1 MNRYLVDYMM
11 QDSWQGLKRNP
22 LCTLASVF
30 LMALAL
36 LLIGILLSVRLVAAE
51 AIDYV
56 ESQLTLKVYVNET
69 LNAKEVA
76 AILAEK
82 EYVEK
87 TAVETGNETLER
99 LAFFFNGKEHLMDAF
114 RNGAMQDAVKLQ
126 VADKTELA
134 AIAEE
139 LEAIN
144 GIDQVVYPQQMAILL
159 DSWIT
164 NLERYGTASAIALFG
179 IAFLM
184 VFLTFHLALYKRQ
197 QELAV
202 KLFVGMNPKAVR
214 AQFLME
220 AALLSLFGAG
230 LAVLLTAIFQVA
242 VLMPLFDKLPF
253 LGQLEGV
260 DIAAVMGLQLLSAL
274 VIGLSASYLSTRKG
288 IADG

>member
-1 MNRYLVDYMM
+1 MNRHLVDYMM

-22 LCTLASVF
+22 LSTFASIF
-30 LMALAL
+30 FIALAL
-36 LLIGILLSVRLVAAE
+36 LLIGILLSVRLVAVE

-56 ESQLTLKVYVNET
+56 ESQLTMKVYINEA
-69 LNAKEVA
+69 LNAEEVA

-82 EYVEK
+82 EYVEM
-87 TAVETGNETLER
+87 ARVETGNENLEK
-99 LAFFFNGKEHLMDAF
+99 LAGFFNGKEHLMDAF

-134 AIAEE
+134 DIAKE

-164 NLERYGTASAIALFG
+164 NLERYGTASAAALVG

-184 VFLTFHLALYKRQ
+184 VYFTFHLALYKRQ

-202 KLFVGMNPKAVR
+202 KLFVGMSPKAVR
-214 AQFLME
+214 AQFLIE
-220 AALLSLFGAG
+220 AALFSLIGA
-230 LAVLLTAIFQVA
+230 AIAILLTVCFQVA
-242 VLMPLFDKLPF
+242 VLVPFLDKLPF
-253 LGQLEGV
+253 LGRLEGS
-260 DIAAVMGLQLLSAL
+260 DIAAVVVLQLLLAL
-274 VIGLSASYLSTRKG
+274 VIGLAASRQSTRKG

>member
-1 MNRYLVDYMM
+1 MAGFMNRHLVDYMM

-22 LCTLASVF
+22 LSTFASIF
-30 LMALAL
+30 FIALAL
-36 LLIGILLSVRLVAAE
+36 LLIGILLSVRLVAVE

-56 ESQLTLKVYVNET
+56 ESQLTMKVYINEA
-69 LNAKEVA
+69 LNAEEVA

-87 TAVETGNETLER
+87 ARVETGNENLEK
-99 LAFFFNGKEHLMDAF
+99 LAGFFNGKEHLMDAF

-134 AIAEE
+134 DIAKE

-164 NLERYGTASAIALFG
+164 NFERYGTASAAALVG

-184 VFLTFHLALYKRQ
+184 VYFTFHLALY
-197 QELAV
+197 
-202 KLFVGMNPKAVR
+202 
-214 AQFLME
+214 
-220 AALLSLFGAG
+220 
-230 LAVLLTAIFQVA
+230 
-242 VLMPLFDKLPF
+242 
-253 LGQLEGV
+253 
-260 DIAAVMGLQLLSAL
+260 
-274 VIGLSASYLSTRKG
+274 
-288 IADG
+288 

>member
-1 MNRYLVDYMM
+1 MNRHLVDYMM

-22 LCTLASVF
+22 LSTFASIF
-30 LMALAL
+30 FIALAL
-36 LLIGILLSVRLVAAE
+36 LLIGILLSVRLVAVE

-56 ESQLTLKVYVNET
+56 ESQLTMKVYINEA
-69 LNAKEVA
+69 LNAEEVA

-82 EYVEK
+82 EYVEQ
-87 TAVETGNETLER
+87 ARVETGNENLEK
-99 LAFFFNGKEHLMDAF
+99 LAGFFNGKEHLMDAF

-134 AIAEE
+134 DIAKE

-164 NLERYGTASAIALFG
+164 NLERYGTASAAALVG

-184 VFLTFHLALYKRQ
+184 VYFTFHLALYKRQ

-202 KLFVGMNPKAVR
+202 KLFVGMSPKTVR

-220 AALLSLFGAG
+220 AALFSLIGA
-230 LAVLLTAIFQVA
+230 AIAILLTVCFQVA
-242 VLMPLFDKLPF
+242 VLVPFLDKLPF
-253 LGQLEGV
+253 LGRLEGS
-260 DIAAVMGLQLLSAL
+260 DIAAVVVLQLLLAL
-274 VIGLSASYLSTRKG
+274 VIGLAASRLSTRKG

>member
-1 MNRYLVDYMM
+1 
-11 QDSWQGLKRNP
+11 
-22 LCTLASVF
+22 
-30 LMALAL
+30 
-36 LLIGILLSVRLVAAE
+36 
-51 AIDYV
+51 
-56 ESQLTLKVYVNET
+56 
-69 LNAKEVA
+69 
-76 AILAEK
+76 
-82 EYVEK
+82 
-87 TAVETGNETLER
+87 
-99 LAFFFNGKEHLMDAF
+99 MDAF

>member
-1 MNRYLVDYMM
+1 MNRHLVDYMM

-22 LCTLASVF
+22 LSTFASIF
-30 LMALAL
+30 FIALAL
-36 LLIGILLSVRLVAAE
+36 LLIGILLSVRLVAVE

-56 ESQLTLKVYVNET
+56 ESQLTMKVYINEA
-69 LNAKEVA
+69 LNAEEVA

-82 EYVEK
+82 EYVEQ
-87 TAVETGNETLER
+87 ARVETGNENLEK
-99 LAFFFNGKEHLMDAF
+99 LAGFFNGKEHLMDAF

-134 AIAEE
+134 DIAKE

-164 NLERYGTASAIALFG
+164 NLERYGTASAAALVG

-184 VFLTFHLALYKRQ
+184 VYFTFHLALYKRQ

-202 KLFVGMNPKAVR
+202 KLFVGMSPKAVR
-214 AQFLME
+214 AQFLIE
-220 AALLSLFGAG
+220 AALFSLIGA
-230 LAVLLTAIFQVA
+230 AIAILLTVCFQVA
-242 VLMPLFDKLPF
+242 VLVPFLDKLPF
-253 LGQLEGV
+253 LGRLEGS
-260 DIAAVMGLQLLSAL
+260 DIAAVVVLQLLLAL
-274 VIGLSASYLSTRKG
+274 VIGLAASRLSTRKG